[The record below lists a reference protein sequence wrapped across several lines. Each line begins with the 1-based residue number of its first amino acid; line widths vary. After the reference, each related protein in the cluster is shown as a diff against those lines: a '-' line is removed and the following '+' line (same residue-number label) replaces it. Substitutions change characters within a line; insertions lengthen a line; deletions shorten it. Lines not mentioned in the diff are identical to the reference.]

1 MNKKKRSDNS
11 QKRVISATI
20 FTAISVLAF
29 TLFVSVIQDNILTY
43 AESPSSDLPNSTL
56 FVTGSAT
63 SHAKSDKV
71 IVSLGV
77 ETTNST
83 AEEALT
89 SNSNLMKKVLTN
101 LKEAGVQENETST
114 SSFTINPNYNYSE
127 YGTRGDLIG
136 FTVSNS
142 IQVDSSNIDQV
153 SRWIDTAVKAGANNI
168 NNVYFSLSDSKL
180 EEIKDSL
187 FKESVTK
194 AKMKADIV
202 ASAAGMNIVGIK
214 SIAVGG
220 IGSPPPIMPFPGPS
234 FTAKSIGSEA
244 DSSTPILE
252 GEHEVSVSVSII
264 YFLDR

>member
-1 MNKKKRSDNS
+1 MNKEKTIDNS
-11 QKRVISATI
+11 QERVTSAI
-20 FTAISVLAF
+20 LFTAISVLVF
-29 TLFVSVIQDNILTY
+29 TLFVSVIQNDILTY
-43 AESPSSDLPNSTL
+43 AELSSSDLPNSTL

-83 AEEALT
+83 AEQALF
-89 SNSNLMKKVLTN
+89 SNSNLMKKILTN
-101 LKEAGVQENETST
+101 LKEAGVQDNETST
-114 SSFTINPNYNYSE
+114 SSFTINPNYNYSQ

-142 IQVDSSNIDQV
+142 IQVDSSHIDQV
-153 SRWIDTAVKAGANNI
+153 SSWIDNAVKSGANNI

-187 FKESVTK
+187 LKESVSK

-202 ASAAGMNIVGIK
+202 ASAAGMKIVGIK

-220 IGSPPPIMPFPGPS
+220 IGSSPPIMPFPGPS

-252 GEHEVSVSVSII
+252 GEHEVSVSVSVI
-264 YFLDR
+264 YILGR